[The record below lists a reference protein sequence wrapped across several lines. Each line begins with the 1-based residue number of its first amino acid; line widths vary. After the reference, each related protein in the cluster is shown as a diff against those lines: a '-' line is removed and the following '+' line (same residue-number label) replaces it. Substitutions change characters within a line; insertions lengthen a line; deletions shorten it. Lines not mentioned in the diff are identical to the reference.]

1 MSAKQLV
8 IALVLVGLLVA
19 GVALLLLPEDE
30 AAAPGAATAAQP
42 GEPDALPTFNAEINR
57 QAPAEPIEVPASP
70 LESPERARAR
80 AARRDSGPHRTVSGM
95 VVRTSDGTPLDGVTV
110 AAMSREALQSA
121 SAGGPLE
128 LELPEGSPLEIA
140 RTKIENAEGRF
151 ELSVPVDTA
160 ALAVTKDSPWPSRSQ
175 LYDLAAG
182 TDDVADLRFVF
193 DSGFTVSGVVLDEG
207 GSRLAG
213 GRVEVNGLGETE
225 SDQIGEFT
233 IKDVA
238 PQKGVASVRVSA
250 RAPGHARGFADGLVP
265 HSSSEVV
272 RVELRLPVGG
282 AIAGRITDARGE
294 PLGDAQACIVFV
306 MTSEHGSMAPGG
318 LRATSDAHGEYLI
331 DSVPPDRYI
340 VEVGYGAGLAQQGGT
355 FDGSFE
361 LDPGR
366 PLGDQIVS
374 KLVESK
380 GLALRWFRDV
390 VVVAGRTTRLDVTL
404 YPPGVVAGRVVDDHG
419 AAVADAKVTLDR
431 IERWPAKDFSGSMVT
446 SSRGLT
452 ITSKGGDGKGE
463 TELAQLER
471 EVRTDAKGEYRF
483 DKLMDGGK
491 RLAVAAAGLVPQSLE
506 LNLKPAESLEHV
518 DFVLSAGLSVS
529 GRVRDPQGSP
539 IEGADVE
546 IKAIDE
552 SSFTGGEI
560 VTDADG
566 RFELTGLPPGP
577 KQLLLFK
584 TGYASVWKHV
594 EPGQAED
601 LELTMNFAPK
611 VIGFVT
617 DVVGAPITNFD
628 VNISYQGS
636 SWTNSGGN
644 YPDGRFEMP
653 IDSDTRCTVT
663 VRSAGLRTVVMEDVL
678 PSRTAIDPL
687 RFQLLPE

>member
-8 IALVLVGLLVA
+8 IALVVVGLLVA

-30 AAAPGAATAAQP
+30 AAAPDAATASQP
-42 GEPDALPTFNAEINR
+42 AEPDALPTFNAEINR
-57 QAPAEPIEVPASP
+57 QAPAEPIEVPAAPGEAPDRSH
-70 LESPERARAR
+70 ARAK
-80 AARRDSGPHRTVSGM
+80 RRDTGPHRTVSGV
-95 VVRTSDGTPLDGVTV
+95 VVRASDGTPLEGVAV
-110 AAMSREALQSA
+110 MAMSREALQAA
-121 SAGGPLE
+121 SDGGPLE
-128 LELPEGSPLEIA
+128 LETPEGESLEIA
-140 RTKIENAEGRF
+140 RTKIEDAEGRF

-160 ALAVTKDSPWPSRSQ
+160 ALAVTTAGPWPTRSQ

-182 TDDVADLRFVF
+182 SEDVADLRFVF
-193 DSGFTVSGVVLDEG
+193 DSGFTVIGVVLDEG

-213 GRVEVNGLGETE
+213 GRVEVNGLAETE
-225 SDQIGEFT
+225 SDEIGEFT

-250 RAPGHARGFADGLVP
+250 RAPGHARGIADGLVP
-265 HSSSEVV
+265 HDPSEVV

-282 AIAGRITDARGE
+282 VIAGRIIDARGE
-294 PLGDAQACIVFV
+294 PLADAQACVVFV
-306 MTSEHGSMAPGG
+306 MTSEHGGMAPGG

-340 VEVGYGAGLAQQGGT
+340 VEVGYGAGLAQQGGS
-355 FDGSFE
+355 FEGSFE
-361 LDPGR
+361 LDPGQ
-366 PLGDQIVS
+366 PLGDQVVR

-380 GLALRWFRDV
+380 GLALRWFRDI

-404 YPPGVVAGRVVDDHG
+404 YPPGVVAGRVIDDNG
-419 AAVADAKVTLDR
+419 APVADAKVTLDR
-431 IERWPAKDFSGSMVT
+431 IERWPAKDIHGSTVT

-452 ITSKGGDGKGE
+452 ITSKGSDGQGE

-471 EVRTDAKGEYRF
+471 EARTDSKGEYRF

-491 RLAVAAAGLVPQSLE
+491 RLTIAASRLVPQTLE

-529 GRVRDPQGSP
+529 GRVRDPQGHP

-552 SSFTGGEI
+552 SAFTGGEI
-560 VTDADG
+560 VTDVDG

-594 EPGQAED
+594 EPGQADD
-601 LELTMNFAPK
+601 LELTMSFAPK
-611 VIGFVT
+611 VIGIVT
-617 DVVGAPITNFD
+617 NAAGNPITNFD
-628 VNISYQGS
+628 VSVSYQGS

-644 YPDGRFEMP
+644 YPNGRFEMP
-653 IDSDTRCTVT
+653 IDSDTPCTVT
-663 VRSAGLRTVVMEDVL
+663 VRSAGFRQVVLEDVL
-678 PSRTAIDPL
+678 PSRTAVDPL
-687 RFQLLPE
+687 RFMLLPE